1 MQTSPAQGFDPCRR
15 FEASDP
21 RADGGRRDVEVTK
34 ERIFIRRQMS
44 GVPMTIALFPGAF
57 KGVSLRLRAT
67 GAQGYCY
74 QLALAHRDADL
85 TVVLD
90 EAPDN
95 SEILANWR
103 AWARF
108 FGLPALV
115 ERRLGID
122 ELERP
127 MVGAVIANGPS
138 PRRRGKWITARRPR
152 FLTRRKVGQPERM
165 TAVEKARVLFPVL

>member
-1 MQTSPAQGFDPCRR
+1 MQTHPAPGCDPFRR
-15 FEASDP
+15 FEAADP
-21 RADGGRRDVEVTK
+21 RADGGKRHIEVAK
-34 ERIFIRRQMS
+34 ERIVIHRRVN
-44 GVPMTIALFPGAF
+44 GVAMKINVMAQTF

-67 GAQGYCY
+67 GAEGYTY
-74 QLALAHRDADL
+74 QLALAHRDGDL
-85 TVVLD
+85 TVVLE

-95 SEILANWR
+95 FDIVANWR

-127 MVGAVIANGPS
+127 MVGAVIANRPS

-152 FLTRRKVGQPERM
+152 FLVRRKVGEAKRM
-165 TAVEKARVLFPVL
+165 TAVEKRRVLFPVF